1 VEYQAGERIWTQ
13 TFTAMRLDEKQLKA
27 ALSAAGLMLD
37 RYLTDDH
44 SWFTAARRGG
54 EN

>member
-1 VEYQAGERIWTQ
+1 
-13 TFTAMRLDEKQLKA
+13 MRLDEMQLKA
-27 ALSAAGLMLD
+27 ALGEAGLVLD
-37 RYLTDDH
+37 RYLTDDG